1 MEVSEDSLSP
11 RPTAPRRRKGRR
23 IRCSMFSLI
32 MSGVGAT
39 LVTVLCVV
47 LATDHGRIQFERL
60 QDALHLKRV
69 TYENR
74 QLAELNVSLQAQV
87 EELQDRASKAEQYE
101 DNLKKQLESLAL
113 IVRTATSL
121 GLVDGGRL
129 GKVERESRS
138 SVGGAEI
145 DCDSSKEEC
154 RKLISPTSLSG
165 EVRKGEGNSAL
176 LEKMKL
182 YIDILRTLPIG
193 VPAHGEIAS
202 HYGFRVSP
210 FGGGIRMHE
219 GLDVDLNVGDLIYS
233 TADGEVV
240 EVGRDGT
247 YGLMIDIK
255 HSSKVITRYAHLS
268 RTMVKRGE
276 RVSRGEVIGLAGTT
290 GRSTG
295 PHLHYEVRVNG
306 VAKDP
311 MRFLKLAKGL
321 ERFLS

>member
-1 MEVSEDSLSP
+1 MEVSEENPSP
-11 RPTAPRRRKGRR
+11 CGSVPRRRRARR
-23 IRCSMFSLI
+23 IRCSLFTLTVSGIGASL
-32 MSGVGAT
+32 
-39 LVTVLCVV
+39 LTVLCVV
-47 LATDHGRIQFERL
+47 LATDHGRMQFERL

-69 TYENR
+69 AYENR
-74 QLAELNVSLQAQV
+74 QLAELNVSLQAQLD
-87 EELQDRASKAEQYE
+87 ELQERASKAEQYE
-101 DNLKKQLESLAL
+101 DDLKKQLESLSL
-113 IVRTATSL
+113 IVRTATTL

-129 GKVERESRS
+129 GKVERESKS

-145 DCDSSKEEC
+145 DCDVAKPEC
-154 RKLISPTSLSG
+154 KKLLSPTSYTRETQSG
-165 EVRKGEGNSAL
+165 ETNGML
-176 LEKMKL
+176 LERLKA
-182 YIDILRTLPIG
+182 YTDILRTLPIG

-219 GLDVDLNVGDLIYS
+219 GLDVGLSVGDLIYS

-240 EVGRDGT
+240 EVARDGT

-268 RTMVKRGE
+268 RSMVKKGE
-276 RVSRGEVIGLAGTT
+276 RVSRGEVIALAGST

-311 MRFLKLAKGL
+311 MRFLKLARGL